1 MKKIKYFISYMNRI
15 STWEP
20 RTDLIES
27 TENERLKKSLKKCKD
42 KIKIIERE
50 LRECRE
56 RHTRPP
62 AYNPE
67 MTVVYARPFEE
78 GASKKKKKSKKTKKR
93 KKSKKS
99 KKKKKK

>member
-1 MKKIKYFISYMNRI
+1 MNRI
-15 STWEP
+15 STWQP

-56 RHTRPP
+56 INARPP

-78 GASKKKKKSKKTKKR
+78 GASKKKNKLKKTKKKR
-93 KKSKKS
+93 KRKQKKSKRKNN
-99 KKKKKK
+99 